1 MPRRTLI
8 PGYPHRIGGHCG
20 SGAMRDLLHWHGLG
34 WDGPPDEGLV
44 FTLGGAL
51 GLSYLRSN
59 DLVPPLYLVGR
70 GADFEVDLP
79 VRLGGRVQIL
89 TTDDPDEGWSWVR
102 DEVDAGR
109 PSLVWGDIAELPYL
123 RVQLQMSRHDIVVI
137 GYDDAKQVAHVV
149 DNDRAEVQDVPL
161 EALAR
166 ARSSTAFPQPTRHCT
181 YRITW
186 PRSLPDLKEVAA
198 SAFSQSAT
206 NMRAPSRD
214 GIADPTTATV
224 GAEGLKAVALFTDDV
239 TTWAELPD
247 DELGLLLFSL
257 GAFIEKAGT
266 GGGLFR
272 RLLADGCAEVARLTG
287 DPATAELATEAAR
300 CAQAW
305 TDTARAAVQRNAHPQ
320 SRLDDVASI
329 VRGLP
334 ELELRLVESLGFA
347 ARSLNTSDRRSP
359 VNSATDGEPAS
370 NRCPFGSSRE

>member
-1 MPRRTLI
+1 M
-8 PGYPHRIGGHCG
+8 GGHCG

-44 FTLGGAL
+44 FALGGSL
-51 GLSYLRSN
+51 GLSYLRSS

-70 GADFEVDLP
+70 GADFEVELP
-79 VRLGGRVQIL
+79 LRLGGMVQVL

-137 GYDDAKQVAHVV
+137 GYDCAKQIAFVV
-149 DNDRAEVQDVPL
+149 DNDRAEVQEVPL

-166 ARSSTAFPQPTRHCT
+166 ARASTAFPQPTRHCT

-186 PRSLPDLKEVAA
+186 PRSLPAIERVAA
-198 SAFSQSAT
+198 GAFSQSAV
-206 NMRAPSRD
+206 NMRDPSQH
-214 GIADPTTATV
+214 GIADPTTADV
-224 GAEGLKAVALFTDDV
+224 GGEGLAAVAELADDV
-239 TTWAELPD
+239 ETWGDLPD
-247 DELGLLLFSL
+247 DELEILLFSL

-287 DPATAELATEAAR
+287 DPATAELAVAASR
-300 CAQAW
+300 CAQTW
-305 TDTARAAVQRNAHPQ
+305 TATARAAIQREAHIRARVDAVASMA
-320 SRLDDVASI
+320 SRL
-329 VRGLP
+329 P
-334 ELELRLVESLGFA
+334 EVELRLVESLERA
-347 ARSLNTSDRRSP
+347 AASLNTTDR
-359 VNSATDGEPAS
+359 
-370 NRCPFGSSRE
+370 